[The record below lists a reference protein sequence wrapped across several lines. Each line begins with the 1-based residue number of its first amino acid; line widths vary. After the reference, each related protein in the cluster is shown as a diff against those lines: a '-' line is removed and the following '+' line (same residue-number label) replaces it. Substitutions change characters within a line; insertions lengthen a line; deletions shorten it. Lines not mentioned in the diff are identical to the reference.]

1 MKKTFLI
8 FLTLFVTLALTGCHH
23 FHKSNSVQK
32 EPINKNNYKHR
43 R

>member
-8 FLTLFVTLALTGCHH
+8 SLTLFITLALTGCHH

-32 EPINKNNYKHR
+32 KSYNSKHYR